1 MKELI
6 RYVGIICTVVVIDL
20 LTGMYNQPWWFRF
33 VYTSPMII
41 LLIITTKKK

>member
-6 RYVGIICTVVVIDL
+6 RYVGIICTVVVIEL
-20 LTGMYNQPWWFRF
+20 LTGMNNQPWWFQF
-33 VYTSPMII
+33 VYTFPMIM